1 MNAGST
7 AGAGAGAP
15 PGLIDR
21 LRHLGRRLRG
31 FRRPDLWLARRI
43 GRVLPDRL
51 YLAVG
56 HLIYFGRWPDYR
68 QPRSFNE
75 HIQAYMLRCR
85 SPLLQLAA
93 DKAAARQWVIEQVG
107 DTHVLPQLGLWTH
120 AEAVPLRTLARPCV
134 LKPTVGSGR
143 VIFLRENDPPL
154 DTAAEAALRLEM
166 QRWLDTDFSRQSREW
181 CYSGL
186 RGRLLAEPML
196 NDPREPGGIPPDH
209 KVYVIGGAVRFI
221 QVDRGRFGCHTRN
234 LYDTDWRLLPAR
246 LTLDNHAP
254 DPRPA
259 ELDAMIALALKLAA
273 PFEFLR
279 VDLYLCE
286 GRLIVGE
293 LTSYP
298 GAGFERFMPSDFAL
312 ELGAHWTRA
321 MRARPDDHQPA

>member
-7 AGAGAGAP
+7 AAGAGAP

-143 VIFLRENDPPL
+143 VS
-154 DTAAEAALRLEM
+154 T
-166 QRWLDTDFSRQSREW
+166 
-181 CYSGL
+181 G
-186 RGRLLAEPML
+186 
-196 NDPREPGGIPPDH
+196 
-209 KVYVIGGAVRFI
+209 
-221 QVDRGRFGCHTRN
+221 
-234 LYDTDWRLLPAR
+234 
-246 LTLDNHAP
+246 
-254 DPRPA
+254 
-259 ELDAMIALALKLAA
+259 
-273 PFEFLR
+273 
-279 VDLYLCE
+279 
-286 GRLIVGE
+286 
-293 LTSYP
+293 
-298 GAGFERFMPSDFAL
+298 
-312 ELGAHWTRA
+312 
-321 MRARPDDHQPA
+321 